1 MCSTERNRDLARA
14 DVSAMVGTSPNE
26 IRKTYRNF
34 IKEATDGLNR
44 VQEQAWIAQGLDKD
58 GTPQDGYSAV
68 ERTAMLP

>member
-1 MCSTERNRDLARA
+1 
-14 DVSAMVGTSPNE
+14 MVGTSPNE

-58 GTPQDGYSAV
+58 GIPQDGYSAV